1 MRIDV
6 HAHYYPR
13 EFVEAWARLG
23 KPSAGADRA
32 PGGRI
37 PLDERADML
46 AQIGIDLQVLSVG
59 AQQPSFPRVEDAVAG
74 ARFAND
80 LLADLCRGYGGRF
93 AAFAATPLPHV
104 DAAIEEVGRALETL
118 GMLGV
123 NVGCSVNDRPLDDPA
138 FAPFFA
144 ELDRRGAVLFL
155 HPCGIGAP
163 MTDAYGLSWM
173 VGGCFEDTVTSL
185 RLVMSGLTSRY
196 PNVKII
202 VPHLG
207 GTLPFLMQRIDDS
220 VQRQLFQGGKP
231 LVTRPSEAVRSL
243 YFDTVNG
250 YGPAL
255 RCACEAF
262 GADRIMLGTDFPYLM
277 LEPCVRYI
285 EEAGLT
291 PDAVDAILN
300 RNAQRLLGLDAP
312 SGTPPTGPQRAP

>member
-6 HAHYYPR
+6 HAHHYPR
-13 EFVEAWARLG
+13 EFVDAWSRFG
-23 KPSAGADRA
+23 KTAAGADRS
-32 PGGRI
+32 PGGKVPI
-37 PLDERADML
+37 DERVDML
-46 AQIGIDLQVLSVG
+46 AAAGIDLQVLCVG
-59 AQQPSFPRVEDAVAG
+59 AQQPSFARVEDAVAG

-80 LLADLCRGYGGRF
+80 LFADVCKGYGGRF

-118 GMLGV
+118 GMVGV
-123 NVGCSVNDRPLDDPA
+123 NVGCSVNERPLDDPE

-185 RLVMSGLTSRY
+185 RLVMSGLTARY

-220 VQRQLFQGGKP
+220 VGRLVFRGGDTN
-231 LVTRPSEAVRSL
+231 VTRPSDAVRSL

-255 RCACEAF
+255 QLSCRAF
-262 GADRIMLGTDFPYLM
+262 GADHIMLGTDFPYLM
-277 LEPCVRYI
+277 FDPCVRYI
-285 EEAGLT
+285 EESGL
-291 PDAVDAILN
+291 PADAIDAILN
-300 RNAQRLLGLDAP
+300 RNAQRLLGLEGNA
-312 SGTPPTGPQRAP
+312 